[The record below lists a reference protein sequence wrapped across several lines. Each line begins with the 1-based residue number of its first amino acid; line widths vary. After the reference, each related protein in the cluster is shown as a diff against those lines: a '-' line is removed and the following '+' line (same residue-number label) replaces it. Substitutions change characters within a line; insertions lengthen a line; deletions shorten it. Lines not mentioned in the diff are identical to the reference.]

1 MCGRYTLTNPDPRGL
16 RARFDILESVEV
28 ADEPRYNIAPTDPVL
43 AVRRRE
49 DGERDLGRLRWGL
62 VPGRWAEKASGRPL
76 INARAET
83 LQSQPAFRESFQ
95 ERRCL
100 IPADGFYEWLV
111 DERGKRPVWL
121 SRPDGELFAFAGI
134 WAALSR
140 KDTDDVLHSCA
151 IVTCQPNELIRP
163 IHDRMPVILDP
174 GSEAEWLD
182 PGRSGRG
189 APRAARAGAG
199 EALIAREV
207 SDLVN
212 DVREDGPRLL
222 EPREEQGVAL
232 LSRRGLRRAPA
243 RCPRRRSSPG
253 RGRPPIG
260 RSSSTCHSWLKPI
273 IATTTRISW
282 TGTTIRVSSPSRSSG
297 RAGESRPSL
306 ERANQSG
313 AAIAAKIARITASAA
328 ATGRI
333 PRDQRM
339 TRKAKRM

>member
-1 MCGRYTLTNPDPRGL
+1 MCGRYTLTNPDPAGL
-16 RARFDILESVEV
+16 RARFDVLESVEA

-49 DGERDLGRLRWGL
+49 GGERDLGRLRWGL

-83 LQSQPAFRESFQ
+83 LQSQPAFRDAFQ

-151 IVTCQPNELIRP
+151 IVTCPPNELIRP

-182 PGRSGRG
+182 PGRSGEELLELL
-189 APRAARAGAG
+189 APAP
-199 EALIAREV
+199 EKTLIAREV

-222 EPREEQGVAL
+222 EPREEQGVL
-232 LSRRGLRRAPA
+232 F
-243 RCPRRRSSPG
+243 
-253 RGRPPIG
+253 
-260 RSSSTCHSWLKPI
+260 
-273 IATTTRISW
+273 
-282 TGTTIRVSSPSRSSG
+282 
-297 RAGESRPSL
+297 
-306 ERANQSG
+306 
-313 AAIAAKIARITASAA
+313 
-328 ATGRI
+328 
-333 PRDQRM
+333 
-339 TRKAKRM
+339 